1 MNDIGY
7 KEILHATR
15 IELQPTS
22 RLQDIEDHD
31 VSHSHNPRAD
41 SVSETG
47 LRQIQGTCGS
57 RSIGILRAGDL
68 RMDLDRRLL
77 WKANEEVHLTPKE
90 FDLLSYLFKNEGAVV
105 THVKLLRG
113 VWGPEYGNELEY
125 LRTYIRILRKKIE
138 DDPARPQ
145 YILTEPWAGYRFRNP
160 SDPRAQ
166 SVPESMSAMDW
177 LSTSI
182 VHDLRNPLGT
192 ICAGAEM
199 LMDLDSTP
207 IQAKRLAANIHRAAG
222 RMRELLADLTGV
234 ARGDRSTAEICDIRE
249 VIVAASEA
257 ALAAMERQ
265 GVQILLDVPEGME
278 LPLTRS
284 PIERVFFNLITNAL
298 EAMPGGGKIS
308 IGARKAGNSVLME
321 LEDTGPGIPR
331 CIRDRL
337 FEPFVTADK
346 HNGLG
351 LGLGL

>member
-1 MNDIGY
+1 MNEIGY

-15 IELQPTS
+15 IEQQPTS
-22 RLQDIEDHD
+22 RLQDIEGHD
-31 VSHSHNPRAD
+31 VSHSHNPRAE

-47 LRQIQGTCGS
+47 LPQIQGTCGS

-166 SVPESMSAMDW
+166 RVPES
-177 LSTSI
+177 LG
-182 VHDLRNPLGT
+182 LRRL
-192 ICAGAEM
+192 E
-199 LMDLDSTP
+199 L
-207 IQAKRLAANIHRAAG
+207 QA
-222 RMRELLADLTGV
+222 AD
-234 ARGDRSTAEICDIRE
+234 ICDLQQQRP
-249 VIVAASEA
+249 
-257 ALAAMERQ
+257 ALGEHVRHGLA
-265 GVQILLDVPEGME
+265 VHLDCP
-278 LPLTRS
+278 
-284 PIERVFFNLITNAL
+284 
-298 EAMPGGGKIS
+298 
-308 IGARKAGNSVLME
+308 
-321 LEDTGPGIPR
+321 
-331 CIRDRL
+331 
-337 FEPFVTADK
+337 
-346 HNGLG
+346 
-351 LGLGL
+351 